1 MDSLLLKA
9 IIATHKERFLRD
21 RKLVPREILDD
32 FETEIKSREILFI
45 SGIRRSGKSSLLLLI
60 AKALIN
66 SFNVQKNN
74 ILFVNFEDERFIN
87 FGVEDFEKLYQ
98 TYIELENP
106 TGKKYLFFDEIQNI
120 KGWERWINRLYEFE
134 DVKIFLTGSN
144 ASLVSSL
151 ISTSLT
157 GRNRQ
162 IKLHPFSFKEFLL
175 LEGITVS
182 SRDLLLSE
190 KVSDVK
196 REFEKYIK
204 LGGFPEVLKNKDVTL
219 AEQYFK
225 DIIYR
230 DVVSNYNI
238 RNIKELRELCLYL
251 ITNSGTVIS
260 YELLRKTIQ
269 ATNATT
275 IKNYLNILQDVFLF
289 YPLSKYD
296 YSVKKQIYNPNKYY
310 VSDLGFYQA
319 LGFKFSENLGRVLEN
334 IVFEHLIRMNK
345 EIFYWKTPKGKE
357 VDFIVRDNAELTE
370 AYQVTYLLNTSTRE
384 REIGNLIEV
393 AKELNIANLYVLT
406 YDQEET
412 IDSKAGKVFVLP
424 VWKWLLGTLEI

>member
-1 MDSLLLKA
+1 METLLLKSL
-9 IIATHKERFLRD
+9 IAAHKERFLRN
-21 RKLVPREILDD
+21 RKLVAREILEN
-32 FETEIKSREILFI
+32 FEKEIKSREIVFI
-45 SGIRRSGKSSLLLLI
+45 SGIRRSGKSSLLSLIANLLI
-60 AKALIN
+60 ESYKIE
-66 SFNVQKNN
+66 KEN
-74 ILFVNFEDERFIN
+74 ILFINFEDERFIN

-98 TYIELENP
+98 IYIELENP
-106 TGKKYLFFDEIQNI
+106 IGKKYLFFDEIQNI
-120 KGWERWINRLYEFE
+120 NGWERWINRLYEFE

-162 IKLHPFSFKEFLL
+162 IKIHPFSFNEFLL
-175 LEGITVS
+175 MEGITVS
-182 SRDLLLSE
+182 QRDLLLPVKISE
-190 KVSDVK
+190 IK

-204 LGGFPEVLKNKDVTL
+204 LGGFPEVIKNKDVTL

-230 DVVSNYNI
+230 DVVSIYKI
-238 RNIKELRELCLYL
+238 RNIKEVRELCLYL

-269 ATNATT
+269 AKNATT

-310 VSDLGFYQA
+310 VSDMGFYQA
-319 LGFKFSENLGRVLEN
+319 LGFKFSDNLGKLLEN
-334 IVFEHLIRMNK
+334 IVFEQLIRKGK
-345 EIFYWKTPKGKE
+345 EIFYWKSPKRKE
-357 VDFIVRDNAELTE
+357 VDFIVRKQTKLTE
-370 AYQVTYLLNTSTRE
+370 AYQVTYLLNFETRE
-384 REIGNLIEV
+384 REIGNLIEA

-406 YDQEET
+406 YDQEE
-412 IDSKAGKVFVLP
+412 IIDFEDSKINVIP
-424 VWKWLLGTLEI
+424 VWKWLIGNLE